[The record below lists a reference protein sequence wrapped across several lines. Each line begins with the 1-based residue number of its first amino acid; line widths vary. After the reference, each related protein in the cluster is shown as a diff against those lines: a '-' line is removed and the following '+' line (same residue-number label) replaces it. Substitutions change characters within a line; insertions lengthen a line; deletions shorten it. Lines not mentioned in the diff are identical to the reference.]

1 MAGNY
6 ICYHELQLQFVLA
19 KYYMTTQVYRHKIRL
34 ITDSMIIRAI
44 ELGITKDKID
54 YLCKLYT
61 YDGSPEFL
69 KEWLKWND
77 EVLITT
83 ICSDQTP
90 EGYCKHMFQ
99 RLTERKLFKRIFT
112 KRIGDFKNPVIRQRI
127 SEEFKKFSKDI
138 ESAIGMH
145 IGIDPFLVIANK
157 FTIQSVREQSRNS
170 EGSILVLQ
178 GNTPDIF
185 EEESLL
191 FRSINE
197 AEKDEFLEVYAP
209 IVFKGD
215 KDKKIRLREYSEQIE
230 VLIENVIKDS
240 GEEGNN
246 ESI

>member
-1 MAGNY
+1 M
-6 ICYHELQLQFVLA
+6 LV
-19 KYYMTTQVYRHKIRL
+19 
-34 ITDSMIIRAI
+34 
-44 ELGITKDKID
+44 
-54 YLCKLYT
+54 
-61 YDGSPEFL
+61 
-69 KEWLKWND
+69 
-77 EVLITT
+77 TT

-90 EGYCKHMFQ
+90 EGYCKDIFQ
-99 RLTERKLFKRIFT
+99 RLAARKLFKRIFT
-112 KRIGDFKNPVIRQRI
+112 KRIGDFKRPVIRQRI
-127 SEEFKKFSKDI
+127 SEEFNKYRKDI
-138 ESAIGMH
+138 EKAIGLN
-145 IGIDPFLVIANK
+145 ISIEPCLVIANK

-178 GNTPDIF
+178 GNTPNIF

-209 IVFKGD
+209 IVFKDD

-230 VLIENVIKDS
+230 VLIENVINDS

>member
-1 MAGNY
+1 M
-6 ICYHELQLQFVLA
+6 
-19 KYYMTTQVYRHKIRL
+19 
-34 ITDSMIIRAI
+34 
-44 ELGITKDKID
+44 
-54 YLCKLYT
+54 
-61 YDGSPEFL
+61 
-69 KEWLKWND
+69 
-77 EVLITT
+77 LITT

-127 SEEFKKFSKDI
+127 SEEFNKFRKDI
-138 ESAIGMH
+138 ENAIGIH

-209 IVFKGD
+209 IVYKGD
-215 KDKKIRLREYSEQIE
+215 KDKKVRLREYSEQIE